1 MAEIT
6 NKHFVSDAIIALAAE
21 KKSLETFYLIRI
33 TKEYDTKDYDD
44 TDDYGHRMKIGQRY
58 LKDIFLREI
67 VDQTK
72 HII

>member
-33 TKEYDTKDYDD
+33 TKEYDTKEQ
-44 TDDYGHRMKIGQRY
+44 KITMI
-58 LKDIFLREI
+58 LMTMVTEWKLAKDI
-67 VDQTK
+67 
-72 HII
+72 